1 MTTGRIQQRV
11 DELLAKISA
20 TKPEENDGMLDLSI
34 TLEYPA
40 TAPAGKRRTLDFHS
54 RIP

>member
-1 MTTGRIQQRV
+1 
-11 DELLAKISA
+11 
-20 TKPEENDGMLDLSI
+20 MLDLRI